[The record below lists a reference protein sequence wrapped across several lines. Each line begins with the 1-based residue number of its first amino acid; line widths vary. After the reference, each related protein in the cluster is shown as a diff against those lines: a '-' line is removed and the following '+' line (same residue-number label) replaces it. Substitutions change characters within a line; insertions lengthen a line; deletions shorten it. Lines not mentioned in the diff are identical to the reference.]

1 MIATILAAILVF
13 ASGLAFGLALA
24 VVTPEAGLCFLLMAF
39 GSLDR
44 WQRGKDR
51 MRRWLRW

>member
-24 VVTPEAGLCFLLMAF
+24 VVTPEAGLCLLLMAF
-39 GSLDR
+39 GSLER
-44 WQRGKDR
+44 WQRGKARVR
-51 MRRWLRW
+51 MWFR